1 MSATDPLVLEYER
14 LGNRDSYVLQVCG
27 EYSPRQPMTIRI
39 QWDHGQPIEA
49 FLGDLKVGLAYLAEE
64 FVIEAPLQKL
74 LAERQGGKP

>member
-1 MSATDPLVLEYER
+1 
-14 LGNRDSYVLQVCG
+14 
-27 EYSPRQPMTIRI
+27 MTIRI